1 MHFRLFIPDFF
12 STEGEDSGD
21 RLVAAET
28 LFAKGRRRRL
38 AASSPEAW
46 LFERFAVP
54 KQRDWPAAPYTLLA
68 DGGGPG
74 RGLWP
79 RPPPAPPRP
88 GRGPP
93 PLPPPAPL
101 AGSRAG
107 SGAAGAA

>member
-12 STEGEDSGD
+12 SAERAEAD

-54 KQRDWPAAPYTLLA
+54 KQRDWPAAPYTLPA
-68 DGGGPG
+68 DGRAPE
-74 RGLWP
+74 RGLW
-79 RPPPAPPRP
+79 RPAHPLHLHLRPDTRPFPA
-88 GRGPP
+88 
-93 PLPPPAPL
+93 
-101 AGSRAG
+101 RAAI
-107 SGAAGAA
+107 SL

>member
-1 MHFRLFIPDFF
+1 MHFHLFIPDFF

-54 KQRDWPAAPYTLLA
+54 KQRDWPVAPYTLLA
-68 DGGGPG
+68 DGGAPERDFWLRADPG
-74 RGLWP
+74 H
-79 RPPPAPPRP
+79 PRP
-88 GRGPP
+88 GPATLT
-93 PLPPPAPL
+93 LPGSPAVQGSPPA
-101 AGSRAG
+101 
-107 SGAAGAA
+107 SGA

>member
-12 STEGEDSGD
+12 SAEGEEAD

-54 KQRDWPAAPYTLLA
+54 KQRDWPVAPYTLLA
-68 DGGGPG
+68 DGGAWDRDFWLRADAVYVGG
-74 RGLWP
+74 
-79 RPPPAPPRP
+79 
-88 GRGPP
+88 
-93 PLPPPAPL
+93 
-101 AGSRAG
+101 GSDAVPIAD
-107 SGAAGAA
+107 GAVYDVL

>member
-12 STEGEDSGD
+12 SAERAEAD

-54 KQRDWPAAPYTLLA
+54 KQRDWPVAPYTLLA
-68 DGGGPG
+68 DGGAPERDFWLRAHPVHLRLG
-74 RGLWP
+74 RDTLP
-79 RPPPAPPRP
+79 FPHPPPFARSPPQP
-88 GRGPP
+88 
-93 PLPPPAPL
+93 
-101 AGSRAG
+101 
-107 SGAAGAA
+107 